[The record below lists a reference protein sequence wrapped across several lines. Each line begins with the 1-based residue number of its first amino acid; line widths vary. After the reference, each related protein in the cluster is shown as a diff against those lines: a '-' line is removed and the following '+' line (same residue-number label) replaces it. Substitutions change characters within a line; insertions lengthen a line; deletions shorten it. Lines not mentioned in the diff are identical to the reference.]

1 MSDDSDGGRTLGR
14 RHLLAGLVGT
24 GLVGAGVVGSG
35 AVDVDVGSAGTSGAD
50 ADGGGAGRLPSSG
63 DDTGRLPV
71 EVTTLDAVGSTA
83 GTAAVPAPETPTV
96 IDCFATW
103 CGPCV
108 EQMDALG
115 RVYDRYGDRVAFVSV
130 TNERFGGGLGPDD
143 VRAWWRDHDGRWT
156 LGHDPEGDLLAALG
170 ATGLPYLAVTDGAG
184 SVVWTHGGVASVETL
199 DREITAALP

>member
-1 MSDDSDGGRTLGR
+1 MSDDSDGGPTLGR
-14 RHLLAGLVGT
+14 RHLLAGLVGS

-35 AVDVDVGSAGTSGAD
+35 VVDVGGSGASAAGD
-50 ADGGGAGRLPSSG
+50 GDGAETGADGDRLPI
-63 DDTGRLPV
+63 D
-71 EVTTLDAVGSTA
+71 VTTLDAVGSSA
-83 GTAAVPAPETPTV
+83 GTATVPAPETPTV

-103 CGPCV
+103 CGPCI

-115 RVYDRYGDRVAFVSV
+115 TVYDRYGDRAAFVSV

-170 ATGLPYLAVTDGAG
+170 ATGLPYLAVTDAEG

-199 DREITAALP
+199 DRQITSVLR

>member
-1 MSDDSDGGRTLGR
+1 MSDESDAGRTLGR
-14 RHLLAGLVGT
+14 RHLLAGLVGA

-35 AVDVDVGSAGTSGAD
+35 VVDLGGS
-50 ADGGGAGRLPSSG
+50 DGGDGG
-63 DDTGRLPV
+63 DGNANLPV

-83 GTAAVPAPETPTV
+83 GTAQVPASGSPTV

-115 RVYDRYGDRVAFVSV
+115 TVYDRYGDRAAFVSV
-130 TNERFGGGLGPDD
+130 TNERFGGGLDADD
-143 VRAWWRDHDGRWT
+143 VRAWWREHDGRWA

-170 ATGLPYLAVTDGAG
+170 ANGLPYLAVADGEG
-184 SVVWTHGGVASVETL
+184 SIVWRHGGVASVETL
-199 DREITAALP
+199 DQQISSVISR

>member
-1 MSDDSDGGRTLGR
+1 MSDDSDGGPTLGR
-14 RHLLAGLVGT
+14 RHLLAGLVGS

-35 AVDVDVGSAGTSGAD
+35 VVDVGGSGAS
-50 ADGGGAGRLPSSG
+50 AAGDGDGAEGDRLPI
-63 DDTGRLPV
+63 
-71 EVTTLDAVGSTA
+71 EVTTLDAVGSSA

-103 CGPCV
+103 CGPCI

-115 RVYDRYGDRVAFVSV
+115 TVYDRYGERAAFVSV

-170 ATGLPYLAVTDGAG
+170 ATGLPYLAVTDGEG

-199 DREITAALP
+199 DRQITSVLR

>member
-1 MSDDSDGGRTLGR
+1 MSDESDGGRTLGR
-14 RHLLAGLVGT
+14 RHLLAGV
-24 GLVGAGVVGSG
+24 VGAGFLGAGVIGSG
-35 AVDVDVGSAGTSGAD
+35 AVDVPGRGPNGSTRDGSGAD
-50 ADGGGAGRLPSSG
+50 SGRSADGGG
-63 DDTGRLPV
+63 GRLPV

-83 GTAAVPAPETPTV
+83 GTASVPAPGTPTV

-103 CGPCV
+103 CGPCI

-115 RVYDRYGDRVAFVSV
+115 TVYDRYGDRAAFVSV
-130 TNERFGGGLGPDD
+130 TNERFGGGLDADD

-170 ATGLPYLAVTDGAG
+170 ASGLPYLAVTDGSG

-199 DREITAALP
+199 DRPISSVV